1 MQIIKECSDTRYGII
16 GSGTLFFE
24 HPFLSFAEPDTPET
38 RALMET
44 LFEGISSGNYNIGVG
59 GKKNELAP
67 LVVTAEEAA
76 NMLRIS
82 KPKMYNLTRRD
93 DFPTLRIGSKVLI
106 PIEKLKEWVNTHSL
120 ADEELIGA

>member
-1 MQIIKECSDTRYGII
+1 MQIIKEDRDTRYGII

-38 RALMET
+38 RTLMET

-82 KPKMYNLTRRD
+82 KPKMYNLTRRA

>member
-1 MQIIKECSDTRYGII
+1 MILKKQSSESRLEFKRGGRLCKLLRKTET
-16 GSGTLFFE
+16 
-24 HPFLSFAEPDTPET
+24 PDTGLSEAERCFLNT
-38 RALMET
+38 R
-44 LFEGISSGNYNIGVG
+44 FCPSPNYNIGVG

-82 KPKMYNLTRRD
+82 KPKMYNLTRRA